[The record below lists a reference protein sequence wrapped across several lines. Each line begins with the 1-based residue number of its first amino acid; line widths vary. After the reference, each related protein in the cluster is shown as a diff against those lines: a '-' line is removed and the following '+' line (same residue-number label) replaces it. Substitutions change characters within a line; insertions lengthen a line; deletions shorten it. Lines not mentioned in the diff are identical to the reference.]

1 MREKMISKTKILV
14 GVDGSEQ
21 SKKALAEAVTI
32 AKCFSGSIKAVTI
45 YGQGNENKAQETLSE
60 AKKFLEK
67 EKVEHSTLSILG
79 SNPARALQSIAKEEN
94 FDLIVVG
101 NRGLG
106 GTAALLLGSVSR
118 QVVTDAVCNVLVVK
132 K

>member
-1 MREKMISKTKILV
+1 MISKTKILV

-32 AKCFSGSIKAVTI
+32 AKCFSGSIKAVTVFQ
-45 YGQGNENKAQETLSE
+45 QGRENKAEQILSE
-60 AKKFLEK
+60 AKQLLEK
-67 EKVEHSTLSILG
+67 EKVEYATISILG

-94 FDLIVVG
+94 LDLIVVG

-106 GTAALLLGSVSR
+106 GTASLLLGSVSR

>member
-1 MREKMISKTKILV
+1 MISKTKIIV
-14 GVDGSEQ
+14 GYDGSEQ

-32 AKCFSGSIKAVTI
+32 AKCFSGSIKAVTVFQ
-45 YGQGNENKAQETLSE
+45 QGRENKAEQILSE
-60 AKKFLEK
+60 AKQLLEK
-67 EKVEHSTLSILG
+67 EKVEYATISILG

-94 FDLIVVG
+94 LDLIVVG

-106 GTAALLLGSVSR
+106 GTASLLLGSVSR

>member
-1 MREKMISKTKILV
+1 MISKIKILV

-21 SKKALAEAVTI
+21 SKKALAEAITI
-32 AKCFSGSIKAVTI
+32 AKCFSGSIKAVTM
-45 YGQGNENKAQETLSE
+45 YEQGNENKAQETLSE
-60 AKKFLEK
+60 AKKLLEK
-67 EKVEHSTLSILG
+67 EKVGYSTLSILG
-79 SNPARALQSIAKEEN
+79 SNPARALQSLAKEEN

>member
-1 MREKMISKTKILV
+1 MTDAKILIV
-14 GVDGSEQ
+14 EDEESIRLPLEDNLKLEGYQVSSAKDGVDGLSM
-21 SKKALAEAVTI
+21 
-32 AKCFSGSIKAVTI
+32 
-45 YGQGNENKAQETLSE
+45 AQ
-60 AKKFLEK
+60 K
-67 EKVEHSTLSILG
+67 
-79 SNPARALQSIAKEEN
+79 EN

-118 QVVTDAVCNVLVVK
+118 QVVTGAVCNVLVVK

>member
-1 MREKMISKTKILV
+1 MISKTKILV
-14 GVDGSEQ
+14 GVDGSKQ

-32 AKCFSGSIKAVTI
+32 AKCFSGSIKAVTVFQ
-45 YGQGNENKAQETLSE
+45 QGMENKTEEILSE
-60 AKKFLEK
+60 AKQLLEK
-67 EKVEHSTLSILG
+67 EKVEYTTISILG

-106 GTAALLLGSVSR
+106 GTASLLLGSVSR

>member
-1 MREKMISKTKILV
+1 MISKTKILV

-32 AKCFSGSIKAVTI
+32 AKCFSGSMKAVTVFQ
-45 YGQGNENKAQETLSE
+45 QGMENKAEEILSE
-60 AKKFLEK
+60 AKLLLEK
-67 EKVEHSTLSILG
+67 EKVQYTTLSILG
-79 SNPARALQSIAKEEN
+79 SNPSRALQSIAKEEN

>member
-1 MREKMISKTKILV
+1 MISKTKILV

-21 SKKALAEAVTI
+21 SKKALAEAVII
-32 AKCFSGSIKAVTI
+32 AKCFSGSIKAVTVFQ
-45 YGQGNENKAQETLSE
+45 QGMENKAKEIVSG
-60 AKKFLEK
+60 AKQLLEK
-67 EKVEHSTLSILG
+67 EKVEYTTLSILG
-79 SNPARALQSIAKEEN
+79 SNPARALQSIAKQEN

-106 GTAALLLGSVSR
+106 RTASLLLGSVSR

>member
-1 MREKMISKTKILV
+1 MIRKTRILV
-14 GVDGSEQ
+14 GVDGSVQ
-21 SKKALAEAVTI
+21 SRKALDEAVII
-32 AKCFSGSIKAVTI
+32 AKCFSGSIKAVTVFR
-45 YGQGNENKAQETLSE
+45 QGMENKAEEIVSE
-60 AKKFLEK
+60 AKRLLEK
-67 EKVEHSTLSILG
+67 ESVEYIALSILG
-79 SNPARALQSIAKEEN
+79 SNPARALQTIARQED

-106 GTAALLLGSVSR
+106 GAASLLLGSVSR

>member
-1 MREKMISKTKILV
+1 MISKTKILV

-21 SKKALAEAVTI
+21 SNKALAEAVTI
-32 AKCFSGSIKAVTI
+32 AKCFSGSIKAVTV
-45 YGQGNENKAQETLSE
+45 YERGMEKKAEEILSE
-60 AKKFLEK
+60 AKQLLEK

-79 SNPARALQSIAKEEN
+79 SNPARALQSIAKEEK
-94 FDLIVVG
+94 FDLIIVG

-106 GTAALLLGSVSR
+106 GAAALLLGSVSR

>member
-1 MREKMISKTKILV
+1 MISKTKILV

-32 AKCFSGSIKAVTI
+32 AKCFTGSIKAVTV
-45 YGQGNENKAQETLSE
+45 YGKGMENKAEEILSE
-60 AKKFLEK
+60 AKLLLEK
-67 EKVEHSTLSILG
+67 EKVEYSTLSILG
-79 SNPARALQSIAKEEN
+79 SNPSRALQSIAKEEN

>member
-1 MREKMISKTKILV
+1 MISKTKILV
-14 GVDGSEQ
+14 GVDGSAQ
-21 SKKALAEAVTI
+21 SKKALTEAITI
-32 AKCFSGSIKAVTI
+32 AKCFSGSIKAVTVFQ
-45 YGQGNENKAQETLSE
+45 QGMESKAVQIMTEVKQLQ
-60 AKKFLEK
+60 K
-67 EKVEHSTLSILG
+67 EKVEFTASSILG
-79 SNPARALQSIAKEEN
+79 SNPARALQSIAKQEN

-106 GTAALLLGSVSR
+106 GTASLLLGSVSR

>member
-1 MREKMISKTKILV
+1 
-14 GVDGSEQ
+14 
-21 SKKALAEAVTI
+21 
-32 AKCFSGSIKAVTI
+32 
-45 YGQGNENKAQETLSE
+45 
-60 AKKFLEK
+60 LEK
-67 EKVEHSTLSILG
+67 EKVEYKTISILG

-106 GTAALLLGSVSR
+106 GTASLLLGSVSR

>member
-1 MREKMISKTKILV
+1 MISKTKILV
-14 GVDGSEQ
+14 GVDGSAQ
-21 SKKALAEAVTI
+21 SKKALTEAITI
-32 AKCFSGSIKAVTI
+32 AKCFSGSIKAVTVFQ
-45 YGQGNENKAQETLSE
+45 QGMESKAEQIMTEVKQL
-60 AKKFLEK
+60 LQK
-67 EKVEHSTLSILG
+67 EKVEFTASSILG
-79 SNPARALQSIAKEEN
+79 SNPARALQSIAKQEN

-106 GTAALLLGSVSR
+106 GTASLLLGSVSR

>member
-1 MREKMISKTKILV
+1 MISKTKILV

-32 AKCFSGSIKAVTI
+32 AKCFSGSIKAVTVFQ
-45 YGQGNENKAQETLSE
+45 QGRENKAEQILSE
-60 AKKFLEK
+60 AKQLLEK
-67 EKVEHSTLSILG
+67 EKVEYATISILG

-106 GTAALLLGSVSR
+106 GTASLLLGSVSR